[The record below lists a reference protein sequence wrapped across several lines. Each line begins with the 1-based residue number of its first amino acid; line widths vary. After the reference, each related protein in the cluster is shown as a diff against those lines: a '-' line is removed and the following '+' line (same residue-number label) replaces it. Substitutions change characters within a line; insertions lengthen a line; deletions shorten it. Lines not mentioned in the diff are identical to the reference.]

1 MNNKKLSKKSQPYW
15 QRHVEAY
22 QESGL
27 TQREYC
33 RQNNISYW
41 SFNPWKRKLESESSE
56 LCEIPIQTVQGLS
69 SETKHIEIII
79 SEKLKV
85 TIPESFSKSTLRDV
99 LSVLEVL

>member
-1 MNNKKLSKKSQPYW
+1 MKNKRSPRKGLPYW
-15 QRHVEAY
+15 EGHVKAY
-22 QESGL
+22 QKSGL

-56 LCEIPIQTVQGLS
+56 LCEIPIQTVQSLS